1 MDPGL
6 LSVARDDCAD
16 LTRWSRE
23 LARSETKAGW
33 LGWGRRGT
41 AGVAIPMAL
50 GFEGV
55 TQRFGAVT
63 ALSDVSLTVRPGEIV
78 ALLGQ
83 SGCGKTTLL
92 RLAAGVERPSSGRVL
107 LEGRDVSD
115 PGDFVE
121 PEHRGV
127 GFVFQDYALFPHLTV
142 GENVRFGLRGQGAAA
157 AEATALRALAR
168 VGLADFYGAYPHMLS
183 GGEQQRVALARALV
197 SRPGVLLLD
206 EPMSALD
213 AKLKKSLQAEL
224 KKLHREIGTS
234 FVLVTHDLEEA
245 MMLADRICVMR
256 GGHVVQVGTPA
267 DIYYRPANM
276 FVAGFIGETNFLP
289 VTATAAG
296 GGMEV
301 ASPLVAAGQT
311 IIAPEHVS
319 PSLSAKGTALLVRP
333 ETIRFVKGDA
343 APGEWLLDGQVEE
356 YFIKG
361 ASTQYRIR
369 VRGLDAAVIMDLP
382 GSIVLPAV
390 VGEAVRIGFDPVQ
403 AFLLSE

>member
-1 MDPGL
+1 MASPIIDASGI
-6 LSVARDDCAD
+6 VKDYGAAR
-16 LTRWSRE
+16 
-23 LARSETKAGW
+23 
-33 LGWGRRGT
+33 
-41 AGVAIPMAL
+41 AL
-50 GFEGV
+50 HG
-55 TQRFGAVT
+55 
-63 ALSDVSLTVRPGEIV
+63 VSLQIGTGEFV
-78 ALLGQ
+78 ALVGP

-92 RLAAGVERPSSGRVL
+92 KILAGFEEPTDGRLEIQGK
-107 LEGRDVSD
+107 DM
-115 PGDFVE
+115 
-121 PEHRGV
+121 RGV
-127 GFVFQDYALFPHLTV
+127 PAASRPTRMVFQKLALFPHKTV
-142 GENVRFGLRGQGAAA
+142 AENIGFSLKLQKVSKTETDSRIRTMLDLMHLKPDYLER
-157 AEATALRALAR
+157 
-168 VGLADFYGAYPHMLS
+168 YPAQLS

-197 SRPGVLLLD
+197 SQPSVLLLD

-224 KKLHREIGTS
+224 KKLHRELGTS

-256 GGHVVQVGTPA
+256 SGHVVQVGTPA

-289 VTATAAG
+289 VTATAATD
-296 GGMEV
+296 GGMAV
-301 ASPLVAAGQT
+301 TSPLVVSGKTT
-311 IIAPEHVS
+311 IASEHVS

-343 APGEWLLDGQVEE
+343 APGEWLLDGHVEE

-369 VRGLDAAVIMDLP
+369 VQGLDAAVIMDLP
-382 GSIVLPAV
+382 GSIVLPAA

>member
-1 MDPGL
+1 
-6 LSVARDDCAD
+6 
-16 LTRWSRE
+16 
-23 LARSETKAGW
+23 
-33 LGWGRRGT
+33 
-41 AGVAIPMAL
+41 MASPIIDAS
-50 GFEGV
+50 GIV
-55 TQRFGAVT
+55 KDYGAVR
-63 ALSDVSLTVRPGEIV
+63 ALHGVSLQIGTGEFV
-78 ALLGQ
+78 ALVGP

-92 RLAAGVERPSSGRVL
+92 KILAGFEEPTGGRLEIQGR
-107 LEGRDVSD
+107 EM
-115 PGDFVE
+115 
-121 PEHRGV
+121 RGV
-127 GFVFQDYALFPHLTV
+127 PAASRPTRMVFQKLALFPHKTV
-142 GENVRFGLRGQGAAA
+142 SENIGFSLKLQKVGK
-157 AEATALRALAR
+157 AEADGRIRAMLDLMHLRPEYLER
-168 VGLADFYGAYPHMLS
+168 YPAQLS

-197 SRPGVLLLD
+197 SQPGVLLLD

-289 VTATAAG
+289 VTATTG
-296 GGMEV
+296 VGGMGV

-311 IIAPEHVS
+311 VIAPEHVS

-333 ETIRFVKGDA
+333 ETIRFVKGDT

-390 VGEAVRIGFDPVQ
+390 VGETVRIGFDPAQ